1 MPEQDVGQVREIVVG
16 EGDMA
21 FSFQGQTFRSRAEAN
36 RARQNEVRLRSIES
50 ASASA
55 GAGAR
60 GGAGEGASAGLR
72 GQEFRTDEQL
82 RAEGELAKQLDK
94 DRLSEVKPPES
105 LETVKMEVDPLKT
118 ASDQFMTTTDKLLGE
133 TPEATV
139 TEAAP
144 AVQVA
149 EAPVLAAPQGVAPT
163 VAGQEKEMTAATLE
177 APTRVIDPDD
187 IEGTVSAESIATAQ
201 TAELDERALLTF
213 QLDQLFLGFKPG
225 QVPPP
230 WATAPIRRVASL
242 MASRGLGASSMAAAA
257 QVQAIM
263 EAGIP
268 LAREDAQ
275 RYATIQ
281 LQNLSHKQQTAL
293 ANAAVYAAMDQTNVG
308 VRLQSQ
314 IENSRSFLA
323 IDTAN
328 LTNRQQEEALNQQAR
343 NQFLLADQAA
353 RAAME
358 QLNVRTMAETDQF
371 FSQLGSQIR
380 ENNANRITAVEQ
392 FNAGQKNTISV
403 FNAKQK
409 DLRERF
415 NSEMRA
421 GIQASNV
428 EYNRARETL
437 RNRNQML
444 VNEFNAR
451 AVNQAT
457 SVEYAAQYLDYRDTA
472 TRIFATVEGNEN
484 RATQLAI
491 GELQA
496 SATRGS
502 GGGKSG
508 ILGSLIGAAGSIGAA
523 LITAAPCHV
532 AQEVYGTETNDW
544 IKFRHWMY
552 HDSPKWFKKLY
563 MTYSLPAS
571 KFISD
576 KPLIK
581 RMIKYFMDKQVRK
594 VNWNA

>member
-82 RAEGELAKQLDK
+82 RAEGELAKQLGK

-118 ASDQFMTTTDKLLGE
+118 ASDQFMTTTDKLLGK

-230 WATAPIRRVASL
+230 WATAPMRRVASI
-242 MASRGLGASSMAAAA
+242 MSSRGLGASSMAAAA

-328 LTNRQQEEALNQQAR
+328 LTNRQQEEVLNQQAR

-371 FSQLGSQIR
+371 FSQLGTQIR

-392 FNAGQKNTISV
+392 FNAGQANTIEV

-409 DLRERF
+409 DLRERY
-415 NSEMRA
+415 NSELQA
-421 GIQASNV
+421 QIQASNV
-428 EYNRARETL
+428 QHRRRITLQNTANQMIVNEVNAREI
-437 RNRNQML
+437 NGM
-444 VNEFNAR
+444 
-451 AVNQAT
+451 T
-457 SVEYAAQYLDYRDTA
+457 SREYLAEYQTYRDIA
-472 TRIFATVEGNEN
+472 SRIFQTAESNED
-484 RATQLAI
+484 RATQLAAE
-491 GELQA
+491 ELRA
-496 SATRGS
+496 SASGGR
-502 GGGKSG
+502 GGGKASLAG
-508 ILGSLIGAAGSIGAA
+508 PLIGAAGSIGAA
-523 LITAAPCHV
+523 LIV
-532 AQEVYGTETNDW
+532 A
-544 IKFRHWMY
+544 
-552 HDSPKWFKKLY
+552 
-563 MTYSLPAS
+563 
-571 KFISD
+571 
-576 KPLIK
+576 
-581 RMIKYFMDKQVRK
+581 
-594 VNWNA
+594 

>member
-1 MPEQDVGQVREIVVG
+1 
-16 EGDMA
+16 
-21 FSFQGQTFRSRAEAN
+21 
-36 RARQNEVRLRSIES
+36 
-50 ASASA
+50 
-55 GAGAR
+55 
-60 GGAGEGASAGLR
+60 
-72 GQEFRTDEQL
+72 
-82 RAEGELAKQLDK
+82 
-94 DRLSEVKPPES
+94 
-105 LETVKMEVDPLKT
+105 
-118 ASDQFMTTTDKLLGE
+118 
-133 TPEATV
+133 
-139 TEAAP
+139 
-144 AVQVA
+144 
-149 EAPVLAAPQGVAPT
+149 
-163 VAGQEKEMTAATLE
+163 
-177 APTRVIDPDD
+177 
-187 IEGTVSAESIATAQ
+187 
-201 TAELDERALLTF
+201 
-213 QLDQLFLGFKPG
+213 
-225 QVPPP
+225 
-230 WATAPIRRVASL
+230 
-242 MASRGLGASSMAAAA
+242 
-257 QVQAIM
+257 
-263 EAGIP
+263 
-268 LAREDAQ
+268 
-275 RYATIQ
+275 
-281 LQNLSHKQQTAL
+281 
-293 ANAAVYAAMDQTNVG
+293 
-308 VRLQSQ
+308 
-314 IENSRSFLA
+314 
-323 IDTAN
+323 
-328 LTNRQQEEALNQQAR
+328 
-343 NQFLLADQAA
+343 
-353 RAAME
+353 
-358 QLNVRTMAETDQF
+358 MAETDQF
-371 FSQLGSQIR
+371 FSQLGTQIR

-428 EYNRARETL
+428 EYERARETL

-457 SVEYAAQYLDYRDTA
+457 NIEYAAKYLDYRDTA

-523 LITAAPCHV
+523 LISTGCHV